1 MTTQPPNDPN
11 ASREAPSNLSP
22 FALPIEAE
30 IAPIH
35 ASGSP
40 APAAGIPAEF
50 PDAAA
55 NQGMGTNLNLNPDSA
70 SPKVDD
76 AHPFLALLKLAIPT
90 VVTMSSFT
98 IMQFVDKLMV
108 SRVSV
113 DPIYVG
119 AHGNGGL
126 ISFVPI
132 SIAMGLVTVVN
143 SFVSQNLGAGKPNR
157 APAYAWN
164 AIWLSLLYWAAIIVP
179 MAIALPWIFALMRG
193 EVADAT
199 VLADLI
205 RRDALS
211 TGYARILMFGAFLTL
226 STRAVS
232 QFFFGMHKPY
242 VVLIAGL
249 LGNLTNCICNSVFIY
264 GPEQARPTG
273 YSLLDAWFAFAA
285 KIAQTLGVPRL
296 ELSGAAWGTIIGTLI
311 ELAIPLAVF
320 LSPAFH
326 RLYATRA
333 TWRPSLSHFKDL
345 LKVGWGPALMF
356 GNEMIC
362 WGMFMVYMVGHYGP
376 DHSSAAW
383 IAHQYMALSF
393 MPAVGLSVA
402 VTAMVGKCMGAK
414 RPDLAAARTWTG
426 VATATVYMLICA
438 ACFIAFREPMLRL
451 FLSDDLAPD
460 RAERV
465 VAMGGTFLLLVAGFQ
480 LFDAFAMTLVGALRG
495 AGDTA
500 WPGIM
505 TLICSWSIIVGGGK
519 LIMWQF
525 PSLESTG
532 PWIAA
537 SLYIVVLGLL
547 MLLRFLSGKWKTR
560 SLVKSDAVAAH

>member
-1 MTTQPPNDPN
+1 MTTDPRN
-11 ASREAPSNLSP
+11 TSKPSTRLTTP
-22 FALPIEAE
+22 IEGAVAPIEA
-30 IAPIH
+30 AGSPAH
-35 ASGSP
+35 ASG
-40 APAAGIPAEF
+40 IPDEL
-50 PDAAA
+50 P
-55 NQGMGTNLNLNPDSA
+55 PESA
-70 SPKVDD
+70 SPSPDASSSPGIGPDPVKVDD

-98 IMQFVDKLMV
+98 VMQFVDKLMV
-108 SRVSV
+108 SRVSD

-143 SFVSQNLGAGKPNR
+143 SFVSQNLGANKADR

-164 AIWLSLLYWAAIIVP
+164 AIWLSLVYWAAIIVP
-179 MAIALPWIFALMRG
+179 LALALPLIFAAMRSG
-193 EVADAT
+193 VDDAAT
-199 VLADLI
+199 LEGLI

-211 TGYARILMFGAFLTL
+211 IDYAQILMFGAFITL

-232 QFFFGMHKPY
+232 QFFYGMHKPY
-242 VVLIAGL
+242 VVLVAGIA
-249 LGNLTNCICNSVFIY
+249 GNLTNMICNSIFIY
-264 GPEQARPTG
+264 GPEQARATG
-273 YSLLDAWFAFAA
+273 YTLLDSWFALAA
-285 KIAQTLGVPRL
+285 RIAETLGVPRM
-296 ELSGAAWGTIIGTLI
+296 ELAGAAWGTILGTLV

-326 RLYATRA
+326 RLYATRS
-333 TWRPSLSHFKDL
+333 TWRPSLAHFKDL

-376 DHSSAAW
+376 LHSTASW

-393 MPAVGLSVA
+393 MPAIGISVA
-402 VTAMVGKCMGAK
+402 VTAMVGKCIGAK

-438 ACFIAFREPMLRL
+438 ACFIAFRKPMVEL
-451 FLSDDLAPD
+451 FLSDDLDPEK
-460 RAERV
+460 AEQV
-465 VAMGGTFLLLVAGFQ
+465 VAMGGTFLLLVSAFQ

-500 WPGIM
+500 WPGIV
-505 TLICSWSIIVGGGK
+505 TLICSWTIIVGGGHF
-519 LIMWQF
+519 IMWQF
-525 PSLESTG
+525 PAIESTG

-547 MLLRFLSGKWKTR
+547 MLWRFKSGKWKNR
-560 SLVKSDAVAAH
+560 SLVKGDIAPTH

>member
-1 MTTQPPNDPN
+1 MTTDPLKSSDSS
-11 ASREAPSNLSP
+11 ADIVTSAEGMAAPIEGVI
-22 FALPIEAE
+22 APIEA
-30 IAPIH
+30 A
-35 ASGSP
+35 GSP
-40 APAAGIPAEF
+40 APAAGVPGELPNGTSDQGF
-50 PDAAA
+50 GSDAAS
-55 NQGMGTNLNLNPDSA
+55 DSA
-70 SPKVDD
+70 KVDD
-76 AHPFLALLKLAIPT
+76 AHPFLALLKLAVPT

-98 IMQFVDKLMV
+98 VMQFVDKLMV
-108 SRVSV
+108 SRVSA

-143 SFVSQNLGAGKPNR
+143 SFVSQNLGAGKANR

-164 AIWLSLLYWAAIIVP
+164 AIWLSIAYWAAIIVP
-179 MAIALPWIFALMRG
+179 LALALPLIFGAMRSG
-193 EVADAT
+193 VTDQNE
-199 VLADLI
+199 LAELL
-205 RRDALS
+205 RRDTLS
-211 TGYARILMFGAFLTL
+211 IGYARILMLGAFLTL

-242 VVLIAGL
+242 VVLVAGL
-249 LGNLTNCICNSVFIY
+249 AGNLTNCICNSIFIY
-264 GPEQARPTG
+264 GPQQAPHTG
-273 YSLLDAWFAFAA
+273 YSFLDGWFAFTA
-285 KIAQTLGVPRL
+285 KIASTIGVPRM
-296 ELSGAAWGTIIGTLI
+296 ELNGAAWGTIVGTLV
-311 ELAIPLAVF
+311 ELSIPLAVF
-320 LSPAFH
+320 LSPTFH
-326 RLYATRA
+326 RLYQTRS
-333 TWRPSLSHFKDL
+333 TWQPSLSHFKDL

-438 ACFIAFREPMLRL
+438 ACFIAFREPMIRL

-460 RAERV
+460 RAEKV
-465 VAMGGTFLLLVAGFQ
+465 VAMGSTFLLLVSGFQ
-480 LFDAFAMTLVGALRG
+480 LFDAFAMTIVGALRG

-505 TLICSWSIIVGGGK
+505 TLICSWSIIVGGGT
-519 LIMWQF
+519 LIMHFF
-525 PSLESTG
+525 PRLESTG

-537 SLYIVVLGLL
+537 SSYIVVLGTL

-560 SLVKSDAVAAH
+560 SLVKDDGVAGH